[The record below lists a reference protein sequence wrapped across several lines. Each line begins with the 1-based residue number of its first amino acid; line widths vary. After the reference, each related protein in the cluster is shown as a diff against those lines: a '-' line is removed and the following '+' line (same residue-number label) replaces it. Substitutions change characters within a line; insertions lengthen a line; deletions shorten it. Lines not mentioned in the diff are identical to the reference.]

1 MNPADYQYRYGQ
13 PPPPEQFM
21 EIELIISMIERLGLP
36 AVIIAAAFWFI
47 RYQSE
52 LGKKEREEMW
62 QKDSNNDERLMHLVE
77 STTKVMEE
85 MKSALQTNTDTMREL
100 LTEFR
105 ISKR

>member
-1 MNPADYQYRYGQ
+1 
-13 PPPPEQFM
+13 
-21 EIELIISMIERLGLP
+21 MIERLGLP